1 MLYIT
6 YTFTADCFP
15 LKNHIFENDFFLL
28 INRYVIKINLRNYFY
43 LIFFGKNP
51 SFRFKHGLNALEIF
65 ILKILTSVIKNT
77 LIEFYNKYIQ
87 HIRNTISIEKDL
99 DTLFGKQN
107 DLFSTVLLTDAK
119 SILTKLKTITQDQT
133 NINDYPTWFL
143 LTFQQQHCV
152 FGRSSIPEHHAK
164 IIGFD
169 K

>member
-1 MLYIT
+1 MLGK
-6 YTFTADCFP
+6 
-15 LKNHIFENDFFLL
+15 L
-28 INRYVIKINLRNYFY
+28 Y
-43 LIFFGKNP
+43 LII
-51 SFRFKHGLNALEIF
+51 LF
-65 ILKILTSVIKNT
+65 IYTLSSVIDKLTVFDFTSTAVSQQPND
-77 LIEFYNKYIQ
+77 LNK
-87 HIRNTISIEKDL
+87 IRNTISIEKDL

>member
-1 MLYIT
+1 MLTIGIYLLNLFKHPIISWLGT
-6 YTFTADCFP
+6 ILHFIINNIGEIKTIDQCRILHTFTADCFP
-15 LKNHIFENDFFLL
+15 LK
-28 INRYVIKINLRNYFY
+28 
-43 LIFFGKNP
+43 
-51 SFRFKHGLNALEIF
+51 
-65 ILKILTSVIKNT
+65 
-77 LIEFYNKYIQ
+77 
-87 HIRNTISIEKDL
+87 IRNTISIEKDL